1 MLFFGTNK
9 ISYTAHIANMQA
21 TEYFGCPKQ
30 ITFSFQ
36 MKKLIFKSY
45 KIKKVNFKLSRAL
58 A

>member
-9 ISYTAHIANMQA
+9 ISYTAHIANIQA

-30 ITFSFQ
+30 ITFSLQ

-45 KIKKVNFKLSRAL
+45 KIKKSKF
-58 A
+58 